1 MRLSFIA
8 CSDIWRS
15 SASRLPR
22 VSSASRSHHDFGPW
36 NLVWS
41 QGLPIGIIDFDEAA
55 PGARAEDP
63 GYALW
68 KRLNLGLVELDPAE
82 QRRRLCLMAAAY
94 GALADMELLD
104 AIAVAQRRMERKIQE
119 APSGERRLDA
129 LAQNWREQEWLRGNA
144 ELLAS

>member
-55 PGARAEDP
+55 PGARAEDL

-68 KRLNLGLVELDPAE
+68 KHLNLGLVELDPAE
-82 QRRRLCLMAAAY
+82 QRRRLCLMAAA
-94 GALADMELLD
+94 
-104 AIAVAQRRMERKIQE
+104 
-119 APSGERRLDA
+119 
-129 LAQNWREQEWLRGNA
+129 
-144 ELLAS
+144 